1 MRPQLPTMLAPPYS
15 FHGPVSP
22 ADARIRRN
30 HRRPSHTL
38 TVDPT
43 TGVET
48 LYVRFAITASD
59 PLASSSSDSAPG
71 EGGNLIARSWDWAKT
86 WIGPLVWDDSHHPGA
101 YDPKLSNG
109 LTASERELQL
119 ERERKHREQLERS
132 ERERASWT
140 GWVANGLSNFVGSV
154 VGSSLG
160 GLRNLSGAKTAAA
173 PGSGGE
179 GYFRRPRKPAYGE
192 YTSAEVVAELQKVR
206 CTSIRGLVSRH
217 MGKSADSF
225 AGERD
230 HRTGSQHGSLC
241 LQATLR
247 RHSRYIRSP
256 SFRSLSLGRLV
267 FPPFHVSPPHRKHD
281 SLKADHQFSL
291 TWSDTRASNYYRHDI
306 PTATIVPP
314 PDQEGQQ
321 QQPPNRWRFWNRQK
335 TVVA

>member
-1 MRPQLPTMLAPPYS
+1 MLAPPYS

-43 TGVET
+43 TGLET

-59 PLASSSSDSAPG
+59 PLSSDSASAPGG

-119 ERERKHREQLERS
+119 ERERKHREQVERS

-140 GWVANGLSNFVGSV
+140 GWAVNGLGNFVGNV

-160 GLRNLSGAKTAAA
+160 GLRNLSGAKTAAGN
-173 PGSGGE
+173 GSGE

-192 YTSAEVVAELQKVR
+192 YTTAEVVAELQKVR
-206 CTSIRGLVSRH
+206 GPCSAHGRG
-217 MGKSADSF
+217 
-225 AGERD
+225 
-230 HRTGSQHGSLC
+230 QC
-241 LQATLR
+241 
-247 RHSRYIRSP
+247 
-256 SFRSLSLGRLV
+256 
-267 FPPFHVSPPHRKHD
+267 
-281 SLKADHQFSL
+281 
-291 TWSDTRASNYYRHDI
+291 
-306 PTATIVPP
+306 
-314 PDQEGQQ
+314 
-321 QQPPNRWRFWNRQK
+321 
-335 TVVA
+335 